1 MEYLEDGFHEDD
13 IEGFELIQ
21 KFPMSV
27 QNVGDDLFTSNI
39 SRLERYGSCANGLLL
54 KVNQIGSVSEAIKA
68 AEYAAEH
75 NIDVTVSL
83 RSGETADDFIAD
95 LAVAMGA
102 RQIKLGSPVRLERN
116 VKYNRLLKIAAEIE
130 K

>member
-27 QNVGDDLFTSNI
+27 QN
-39 SRLERYGSCANGLLL
+39 GSCANGLLL

-83 RSGETADDFIAD
+83 RSGKTADDFIAD
-95 LAVAMGA
+95 LAVAVGA